1 MSLFGGDD
9 GVTPTE
15 SPTSSV
21 PSSPTLAEPA
31 SPPSAQLPQN
41 PQRSQ
46 ESEVDDD
53 QDNDSEDQ
61 LDDFD
66 DEQPSRPNRFTG
78 HPQSWKGYTAADRQI
93 VTSLDQIQNSDLAAH
108 LYNAHA
114 LKRRARR
121 AAEEIAGLEKWQ
133 SRDSWLKSGSELQ
146 YTDVT
151 GEIQKELVPSK
162 DWTAWPLPPARL
174 PGLNDRPESGL
185 ANDETSQWI
194 IGGAST
200 HDAGEELR
208 EELLAAFLR
217 LAKDAW
223 DSREAEDENQRGRDR
238 TTISRSRSRSKS
250 AISTKSRRSAS
261 RVDVDMK
268 DVDGHETNNGA
279 PQDDDEEQSGPGVGK
294 KRGRKS
300 QNDISATPT
309 ILADD
314 ARAQRLLQPTIN
326 SLLSKLDDLAIA
338 VRRTRLNH
346 FGRGGSSDRS
356 SMSEFTSGV
365 DSGGSKSRSSSRARS
380 KTANSRKASTRPS
393 SRATSTRTG
402 DAAKTTK
409 ASKSTSKTRKAASIS
424 DATSNELDSDAL
436 KNTSR
441 TRKRGRSGSITSEE
455 SASTT
460 RDWSGR
466 AGLVD
471 WSEVLGL
478 AAVKGWD
485 ERAIARTAQ
494 RCAALFGE
502 SMSFIPFDESLASK
516 PIAEAV
522 HYTPSMIPAPTVLPA
537 SGSSASKRPFFQI
550 GTLRCPH
557 VDCYGH
563 EKDFALPYRVV
574 EHCMRLHGYDPRTN
588 DSDNEERTVGG
599 VHIDGFLQPVT
610 SKPGWLG
617 HGRSKA
623 GKISKKQKIG
633 ENESAGLV
641 DAVVSIDDSA
651 VLEASLSL

>member
-15 SPTSSV
+15 SPSSTAL
-21 PSSPTLAEPA
+21 SSPTIAEPA
-31 SPPSAQLPQN
+31 SPPNAQLAPN
-41 PQRSQ
+41 LHRPL
-46 ESEVDDD
+46 ESEV
-53 QDNDSEDQ
+53 E
-61 LDDFD
+61 DDFYSD
-66 DEQPSRPNRFTG
+66 SDAELEDFDEAQPSRPNRFTG
-78 HPQSWKGYTAADRQI
+78 QPQTWKGYTAADRQI
-93 VTSLDQIQNSDLAAH
+93 VTSLDQIRNSDLAAH

-121 AAEEIAGLEKWQ
+121 PAEEIAGLENWQ
-133 SRDSWLKSGSELQ
+133 SRDSWLKTGSELH

-151 GEIQKELVPSK
+151 DEIQKELVPSK

-174 PGLNDRPESGL
+174 PLVNDGPGSGL
-185 ANDETSQWI
+185 ADNESSHWM
-194 IGGAST
+194 IGGAGA

-208 EELLAAFLR
+208 EEMLAVFVR
-217 LAKDAW
+217 LAKDSW
-223 DSREAEDENQRGRDR
+223 DSREPEDENQRGRDR
-238 TTISRSRSRSKS
+238 ATISRSRSRSKS
-250 AISTKSRRSAS
+250 VMSTRSRRSAS

-268 DVDGHETNNGA
+268 DADGRAANNGA

-300 QNDISATPT
+300 LNDISAKPA

-314 ARAQRLLQPTIN
+314 ARAQRLIQPTIN
-326 SLLSKLDDLAIA
+326 SMLSKLDDLALA

-380 KTANSRKASTRPS
+380 KTSNSPKASTRPP
-393 SRATSTRTG
+393 SRATSTRTD
-402 DAAKTTK
+402 DAAKTTTTG
-409 ASKSTSKTRKAASIS
+409 KSTSKARKAASIS
-424 DATSNELDSDAL
+424 DVTSNESDSDAP
-436 KNTSR
+436 KNTTR
-441 TRKRGRSGSITSEE
+441 TRKRGRSESITSEG

-460 RDWSGR
+460 RDESGR
-466 AGLVD
+466 AGLMD

-494 RCAALFGE
+494 RCASLFGE
-502 SMSFIPFDESLASK
+502 SMSFIPFEESLTSK
-516 PIAEAV
+516 PITEPV
-522 HYTPSMIPAPTVLPA
+522 HYTPSTMPTPTVLLA
-537 SGSSASKRPFFQI
+537 SGPSASKRPFFQI
-550 GTLRCPH
+550 GTLRCPYA
-557 VDCYGH
+557 DCYGH

-574 EHCMRLHGYDPRTN
+574 EHCMRVHGYDPRTN
-588 DSDNEERTVGG
+588 DSDNEERTLGG

-633 ENESAGLV
+633 EEESADSPDALV
-641 DAVVSIDDSA
+641 SVEDST
-651 VLEASLSL
+651 VLGA